1 MNPGFLLAVV
11 VASLVAA
18 RIGGHLAARIG
29 QPPVL
34 GELVAGVFLGNLG
47 HLGIHLL
54 ETAPGNPVLEALA
67 QLGVLLLLFQVGLE
81 TTFRDMR
88 RVGGVATMVAVIGV
102 IVPFLLGWGV
112 GAWLLPGHSAYTYAF
127 LGATLTATSVGI
139 TARVLSDLGA
149 SQSPE
154 ARVILGA
161 AAIDDVLG
169 LVILAIVAGAIEAA
183 GRGQAF
189 ATGPVLVIAAKALVF
204 LVGAVALGPLV
215 SRALFRGAARL
226 PGPGALLVTGLA
238 ICFGFSWLAGLAGLA
253 SIVGA
258 YAAGLLLEADHWREF
273 SARGEKTLEELVK
286 PAGALLTPLFFI
298 LMGMRV
304 DLAVFLQPG
313 VLGLAAALTAA
324 AIIGKQACALVVRGQ
339 GLDARSIGIGMI
351 PRGEV
356 GLIFAGVGLTLTLA
370 GEQILSGSTYSGVAI
385 VVIVTTL
392 ATPPALKWS
401 LARGG
406 GRRLPPHA

>member
-1 MNPGFLLAVV
+1 MNPGFVLAA
-11 VASLVAA
+11 VALFLSAA
-18 RIGGHLAARIG
+18 WIGGHLAARVG
-29 QPPVL
+29 QPRVL
-34 GELVAGVFLGNLG
+34 GELVAGVLLGNLG
-47 HLGIHLL
+47 HLGLHVL
-54 ETAPGNPVLEALA
+54 EAAPGNPVLEALA

-81 TTFRDMR
+81 TTFRDLR
-88 RVGGVATMVAVIGV
+88 KVGGVATMVAVTGV
-102 IVPFLLGWGV
+102 VAPFLLGWGV
-112 GAWLLPGHSAYTYAF
+112 GAWLLPGHSSYTYAF

-149 SQSPE
+149 AQSPE

-169 LVILAIVAGAIEAA
+169 LVLLAIVAGAIDAA
-183 GRGQAF
+183 ARGQAL
-189 ATGPVLVIAAKALVF
+189 AAGPVLIIAIKALVF

-215 SRALFRGAARL
+215 SRALFRAAARL
-226 PGPGALLVTGLA
+226 PGPGALVVTGLV
-238 ICFGFSWLAGLAGLA
+238 ICFGFSWLAGMAGLA

-273 SARGEKTLEELVK
+273 SARGEKTLGELVR
-286 PAGALLTPLFFI
+286 PAGFLLTPLFFI

-304 DLAVFLQPG
+304 DFAVFLQPG
-313 VLGLAAALTAA
+313 VLGLAVALTAA
-324 AIIGKQACALVVRGQ
+324 AIVGKQACALVVRGQ
-339 GLDARSIGIGMI
+339 GLDARSIGVGMI

-370 GEQILSGSTYSGVAI
+370 RERILDGATYSAIAI

-401 LARGG
+401 LARGL
-406 GRRLPPHA
+406 RIRDR